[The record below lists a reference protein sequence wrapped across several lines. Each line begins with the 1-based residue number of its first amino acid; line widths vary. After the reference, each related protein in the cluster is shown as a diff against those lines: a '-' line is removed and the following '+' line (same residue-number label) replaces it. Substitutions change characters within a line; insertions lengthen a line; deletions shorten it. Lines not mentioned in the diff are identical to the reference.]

1 MAKTQTI
8 TAKEAASL
16 VKDGMIVM
24 LGGFQGNG
32 TPESVI
38 DALVESGVKD
48 LTVICNDAAFPN
60 VGIGKLL
67 ETGQIKTLIASFVGM
82 NKKVAELTNAEKLE
96 LTLVPQGSLAEKIRA
111 AGAGLGAVITPTGVG
126 TPVADGKEIL
136 ILDGKEYLIEMPL
149 RADIALCSGYIADET
164 GNVRYRGST
173 RNFNPMMATAA
184 DITVFEVEEIVP
196 AGKIG
201 PDYVETPHIFVDYLV
216 KKEA

>member
-136 ILDGKEYLIEMPL
+136 ILDEKEYLIEMFHAVKVL
-149 RADIALCSGYIADET
+149 
-164 GNVRYRGST
+164 
-173 RNFNPMMATAA
+173 NF
-184 DITVFEVEEIVP
+184 
-196 AGKIG
+196 G
-201 PDYVETPHIFVDYLV
+201 
-216 KKEA
+216 

>member
-1 MAKTQTI
+1 MARTQII
-8 TAKEAASL
+8 TAKKAASL

-32 TPESVI
+32 TAEDII
-38 DALVESGVKD
+38 DAMVETGVKN

-67 ETGQIKTLIASFVGM
+67 ETGQIKTLIASFVGL
-82 NKKVAELTNAEKLE
+82 NKKVAELTNANLME

-126 TPVADGKEIL
+126 TPVAEGKEIM
-136 ILDGKEYLIEMPL
+136 ILDGKEYLVEMPL
-149 RADIALCSGYIADET
+149 KADIAICCGYIADET
-164 GNVRYRGST
+164 GNIRYRGST

-184 DITVFEVEEIVP
+184 DITIFEVEDIVP
-196 AGKIG
+196 SGQIG
-201 PDYVETPHIFVDYLV
+201 PDNVETPHIYVDYLV
-216 KKEA
+216 KREA